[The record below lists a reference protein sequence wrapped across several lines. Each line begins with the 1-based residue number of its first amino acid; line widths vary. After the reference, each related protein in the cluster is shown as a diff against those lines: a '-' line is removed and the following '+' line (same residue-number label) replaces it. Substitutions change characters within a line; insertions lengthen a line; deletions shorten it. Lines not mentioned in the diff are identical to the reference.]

1 VIEFIDAM
9 DPGDFLAAILA
20 VSWGLDRW
28 LR

>member
-9 DPGDFLAAILA
+9 EPGDFLSAILA
-20 VSWGLDRW
+20 VSWGLDRC